1 MRHLNLAMMAGSIL
15 FAAAIAGCGS
25 GTAIN
30 KEPTTSAISSAE
42 EAGASA
48 SPNASLYLLLA
59 KEELQ
64 NATSLA
70 SKGDKEQAQ
79 SLLMRAQVDGELA
92 IALSHG
98 DADRKEATLAV
109 ERVRQL
115 RQDNQ
120 LPQERK

>member
-1 MRHLNLAMMAGSIL
+1 MRHLNMAMLAGSVL
-15 FAAAIAGCGS
+15 FAAVIAGCGS
-25 GTAIN
+25 GTAVN

-64 NATSLA
+64 NASSMAT
-70 SKGDKEQAQ
+70 KGDKDQAQ
-79 SLLMRAQVDGELA
+79 SLLMRAQADGELA

-98 DADRKEATLAV
+98 DADKKEATLAV
-109 ERVRQL
+109 ERVQQL
-115 RQDNQ
+115 RRDNQ